1 MQTFVF
7 SFPGLTVKMCSFIRA
22 LASWTQLKEPKTVF
36 HDFMQ
41 LFVKL
46 TECLVL
52 CFSCETDKKNEKER
66 KKEMTCFGRGIFFLL
81 VCFQSKLACLNSRQ
95 VHRGKGRVMKFMLFR

>member
-52 CFSCETDKKNEKER
+52 CFSCETEKKNEKER
-66 KKEMTCFGRGIFFLL
+66 KKEMPCLGRSILPF
-81 VCFQSKLACLNSRQ
+81 S
-95 VHRGKGRVMKFMLFR
+95 LFSVKARLFK

>member
-36 HDFMQ
+36 HDFTQ

-46 TECLVL
+46 TECLLL
-52 CFSCETDKKNEKER
+52 CFSCETDKKKTR
-66 KKEMTCFGRGIFFLL
+66 KKERNDVFWKRYILPFSLL
-81 VCFQSKLACLNSRQ
+81 SVKAR
-95 VHRGKGRVMKFMLFR
+95 LFK

>member
-7 SFPGLTVKMCSFIRA
+7 SFPGLTVKMCSFTRA
-22 LASWTQLKEPKTVF
+22 LASWTQIKEPKTVF
-36 HDFMQ
+36 HDFML

-52 CFSCETDKKNEKER
+52 CFSCETEKKTREKER
-66 KKEMTCFGRGIFFLL
+66 NDVCFGRGLFFLL
-81 VCFQSKLACLNSRQ
+81 VCFQSKLACFNSRQ
-95 VHRGKGRVMKFMLFR
+95 VHRAKGRVMKFMLFR

>member
-22 LASWTQLKEPKTVF
+22 LASWTQIKEPKTVF
-36 HDFMQ
+36 HDFML

-46 TECLVL
+46 TECLLL
-52 CFSCETDKKNEKER
+52 CFSCETEKKKRER
-66 KKEMTCFGRGIFFLL
+66 KKEMTCFGRSILPCSLFSVKARL
-81 VCFQSKLACLNSRQ
+81 FQ
-95 VHRGKGRVMKFMLFR
+95 

>member
-22 LASWTQLKEPKTVF
+22 LASWTRLKEPTTVF

-46 TECLVL
+46 TECSYFV
-52 CFSCETDKKNEKER
+52 FPGKQKKKRER
-66 KKEMTCFGRGIFFLL
+66 KKEMTCFGSSILPF
-81 VCFQSKLACLNSRQ
+81 S
-95 VHRGKGRVMKFMLFR
+95 LFSVKARLFK

>member
-7 SFPGLTVKMCSFIRA
+7 SFPGLTVKMCSFIRV
-22 LASWTQLKEPKTVF
+22 LASSTQLKEPKTVF

-52 CFSCETDKKNEKER
+52 CFSCETEKKTR
-66 KKEMTCFGRGIFFLL
+66 KKERNDVFWKVYSSFFY
-81 VCFQSKLACLNSRQ
+81 QSKLACLNSRQ

>member
-7 SFPGLTVKMCSFIRA
+7 SFPGLTVKMCSFVWV
-22 LASWTQLKEPKTVF
+22 LASWTQFKEPKIVF

-52 CFSCETDKKNEKER
+52 CFFLRNKKKTRKEER
-66 KKEMTCFGRGIFFLL
+66 NNVFWKVSSSFFL
-81 VCFQSKLACLNSRQ
+81 F
-95 VHRGKGRVMKFMLFR
+95 

>member
-22 LASWTQLKEPKTVF
+22 LASRTQLKEPKTVF

-46 TECLVL
+46 TECLLL
-52 CFSCETDKKNEKER
+52 CFSCETEKKNEEER
-66 KKEMTCFGRGIFFLL
+66 KK
-81 VCFQSKLACLNSRQ
+81 
-95 VHRGKGRVMKFMLFR
+95 

>member
-7 SFPGLTVKMCSFIRA
+7 SFPGLTVKMCSFVWV
-22 LASWTQLKEPKTVF
+22 LASWTQFKEPKTVF

-52 CFSCETDKKNEKER
+52 YFFLRNKKKKTR
-66 KKEMTCFGRGIFFLL
+66 KKERNNVFWKVSSFFFFVLSQSSL
-81 VCFQSKLACLNSRQ
+81 V
-95 VHRGKGRVMKFMLFR
+95 

>member
-7 SFPGLTVKMCSFIRA
+7 SFPGLTVKMCSFTRA

-66 KKEMTCFGRGIFFLL
+66 KKERNEVFWKRSILPF
-81 VCFQSKLACLNSRQ
+81 S
-95 VHRGKGRVMKFMLFR
+95 LFSVKARLFK

>member
-46 TECLVL
+46 TECLLL
-52 CFSCETDKKNEKER
+52 CFSCETEKKTR
-66 KKEMTCFGRGIFFLL
+66 KKERNDVFWKRSILPR
-81 VCFQSKLACLNSRQ
+81 S
-95 VHRGKGRVMKFMLFR
+95 LFSVKARLFK

>member
-46 TECLVL
+46 TECLLL

-66 KKEMTCFGRGIFFLL
+66 KKEMTCFGSSILPF
-81 VCFQSKLACLNSRQ
+81 S
-95 VHRGKGRVMKFMLFR
+95 LFSVKARLFK

>member
-22 LASWTQLKEPKTVF
+22 LASWTQLKEPKIVF

-46 TECLVL
+46 TECLLL

-66 KKEMTCFGRGIFFLL
+66 KKW
-81 VCFQSKLACLNSRQ
+81 
-95 VHRGKGRVMKFMLFR
+95 RVLEEVYSSF

>member
-52 CFSCETDKKNEKER
+52 CFSCETEKKNEKER
-66 KKEMTCFGRGIFFLL
+66 KKERNAVSWKVYSSF
-81 VCFQSKLACLNSRQ
+81 
-95 VHRGKGRVMKFMLFR
+95 

>member
-36 HDFMQ
+36 HDLMQ

-46 TECLVL
+46 TECLLL
-52 CFSCETDKKNEKER
+52 CFSCETEKKKRER
-66 KKEMTCFGRGIFFLL
+66 KKERNAVFWKRSILPFSLL
-81 VCFQSKLACLNSRQ
+81 SVKARLFQ
-95 VHRGKGRVMKFMLFR
+95 

>member
-7 SFPGLTVKMCSFIRA
+7 SFPSLTVKMCSFIRA

-46 TECLVL
+46 TECLLL
-52 CFSCETDKKNEKER
+52 CFSCETEKKNEKER
-66 KKEMTCFGRGIFFLL
+66 KKEMTCFGRSILPF
-81 VCFQSKLACLNSRQ
+81 S
-95 VHRGKGRVMKFMLFR
+95 LFSVKARLFK

>member
-1 MQTFVF
+1 MTCKHLFF
-7 SFPGLTVKMCSFIRA
+7 SFPGLTVKMCSFVWV
-22 LASWTQLKEPKTVF
+22 LASWTQFKEPKTVF

-52 CFSCETDKKNEKER
+52 CFFLRNKKKNEKER
-66 KKEMTCFGRGIFFLL
+66 KK
-81 VCFQSKLACLNSRQ
+81 
-95 VHRGKGRVMKFMLFR
+95 